1 MASTNGKTGG
11 PTMAPPAET
20 SSTATDTAGV
30 TAPSQTEEQ
39 FASVIQSLD
48 TGSAPTLAPPTAGEL
63 AAAGEAAAATWH
75 TNKRIDALWSIDQPR
90 NAFIHVVDLGWR
102 KLYNGRDGAFQ
113 ALCSLASQARQTN
126 RICHLR
132 EEADGMIYEIYLW

>member
-1 MASTNGKTGG
+1 MATSTNSKTE
-11 PTMAPPAET
+11 PTMGPPTEAGT
-20 SSTATDTAGV
+20 TATAGV
-30 TAPSQTEEQ
+30 TAPNQTEEQ
-39 FASVIQSLD
+39 FASVIQSLEA
-48 TGSAPTLAPPTAGEL
+48 TSAPSLAPPTAGEL

-102 KLYNGRDGAFQ
+102 KIYNGRDGAFQ
-113 ALCSLASQARQTN
+113 ALTSLASQARQTN
-126 RICHLR
+126 RLVHLR